1 MLEIVLTALPVSIN
15 FKRPLEY
22 PGGIVM
28 YALILVIA
36 MEQVGGSSVA
46 ATSQIIG
53 KFSSLDACKAAA
65 TKPHAEGPIADLNP
79 PVSWGA
85 SWYCT
90 YTGAK

>member
-1 MLEIVLTALPVSIN
+1 
-15 FKRPLEY
+15 
-22 PGGIVM
+22 M

-53 KFSSLDACKAAA
+53 KFNSLEACKAAA
-65 TKPHAEGPIADLNP
+65 TKPHAEGPITDLSP

>member
-1 MLEIVLTALPVSIN
+1 
-15 FKRPLEY
+15 
-22 PGGIVM
+22 M

-46 ATSQIIG
+46 TSQIIG
-53 KFSSLDACKAAA
+53 KFSSLEACKAAA